1 MSLKPWMLVA
11 SLLLGACSSQP
22 TRYYALSGGHDLLNQ
37 PVGRVLLAV
46 GPASVPDAL
55 DRSAMLVRRGP
66 NSVEVL
72 DEQRWIDTPKNEIP
86 RVLATR
92 LSELLPATPL
102 AVWSQ
107 HAASSAPWRVLID
120 VQRFDVAP
128 GEAASV
134 ELSWTLLRDADGARS
149 MWRSSAS
156 EPLASNSTPAQ
167 MAAALSRALDQI
179 AQQMATQLK
188 QQDLK

>member
-1 MSLKPWMLVA
+1 MSLKTWILAA

-22 TRYYALSGGHDLLNQ
+22 TRYYALSGGYDLLDQ

-46 GPASVPDAL
+46 GPATVPDAV
-55 DRSAMLVRRGP
+55 DRSAMVVRRGP
-66 NSVEVL
+66 NSVDIL

-92 LSELLPATPL
+92 LARLLPATPV

-120 VQRFDVAP
+120 VQRFDATP
-128 GEAASV
+128 GEVASI
-134 ELSWTLLRDADGARS
+134 ELSWTLLRDADDSRRV
-149 MWRSSAS
+149 WRSSAS

-167 MAAALSRALDQI
+167 MAAAWSRALDRI
-179 AQQMATQLK
+179 AQQMAAQL
-188 QQDLK
+188 QQQNLK